1 VIERIGRRTAGLI
14 EAAGRW
20 GHFIADMA
28 RAVPDVATWGQFVF
42 VQMRRIGVPMAQAE
56 SDRKGQAFVA
66 VFREG
71 LRNLGWTDGQIIVE
85 EQQWQL
91 QP

>member
-1 VIERIGRRTAGLI
+1 
-14 EAAGRW
+14 
-20 GHFIADMA
+20 
-28 RAVPDVATWGQFVF
+28 
-42 VQMRRIGVPMAQAE
+42 MRRIGVPMAQAE